1 MEIRKSDI
9 VRAVAGRDKSKLF
22 MVVNADEQYA
32 YIANG
37 KSRKLEAPKHKKLK
51 HLSFVSKNNTETGE
65 KLRLGEEITN
75 SEIRR
80 TLAEFTADDGE

>member
-1 MEIRKSDI
+1 MEIRKSDF
-9 VRAVAGRDKSKLF
+9 VRAAAGRDKNKLF
-22 MVVNADEQYA
+22 VVLDADEQYA

-37 KSRKLEAPKHKKLK
+37 RSRKLEAPKHKKLK
-51 HLSFVSKNNTETGE
+51 HLRFVGKNHTGLGE

-80 TLAEFTADDGE
+80 TLAGFAADDGE